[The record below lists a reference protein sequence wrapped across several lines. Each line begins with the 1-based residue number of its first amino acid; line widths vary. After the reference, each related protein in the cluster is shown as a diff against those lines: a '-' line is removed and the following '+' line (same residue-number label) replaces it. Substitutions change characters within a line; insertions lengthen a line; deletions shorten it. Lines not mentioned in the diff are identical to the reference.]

1 MIRPPGIDNGAFVVS
16 PESIWYVR
24 VLLLFS
30 ASAMTDT
37 GSKSFDCALVSTLE
51 TYDDLENGNYVHY
64 TYYDNYFFYH
74 NYSYYCN

>member
-1 MIRPPGIDNGAFVVS
+1 MT
-16 PESIWYVR
+16 PESIWYAR

-51 TYDDLENGNYVHY
+51 TYDDPENGNYAHY
-64 TYYDNYFFYH
+64 TYYDNYFFYD
-74 NYSYYCN
+74 NNSYYCNYLHYDSNFAL